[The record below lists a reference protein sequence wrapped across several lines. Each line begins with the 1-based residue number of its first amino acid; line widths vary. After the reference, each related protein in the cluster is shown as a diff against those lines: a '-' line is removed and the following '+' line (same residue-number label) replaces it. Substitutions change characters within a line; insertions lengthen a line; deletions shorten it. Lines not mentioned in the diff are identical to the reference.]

1 MALAQLTYRTSL
13 RDIETCL
20 RTQATKL
27 YHMGIRGGIS
37 RITLASA
44 NQVRNWKIFADF
56 AQQLIQI
63 ARNLHA
69 DDALSGLNIGDPVYA
84 LELTTIDLPIFCFHG
99 CSSAK
104 QRVP

>member
-1 MALAQLTYRTSL
+1 MAFAQLTYRTSL

-37 RITLASA
+37 RTTPASA
-44 NQVRNWKIFADF
+44 DQVRDWKIFSEP
-56 AQQLIQI
+56 AQKFIHI

-69 DDALSGLNIGDPVYA
+69 DDALFDLNID
-84 LELTTIDLPIFCFHG
+84 DLVMHW
-99 CSSAK
+99 S
-104 QRVP
+104 QQQ